1 MDQTISKKVRIL
13 AVAPTARGFGY
24 CVMENNVMLECGKRE
39 GKGNKNAK
47 NAQAISRIEKLMNQF
62 LPDVLVLQDI
72 NSAHC
77 RRAPRIK
84 ALHRQIVG
92 LAEKHKCKVKLLS
105 GKQLRIT
112 LLGDAKGTKHEMAE
126 KLAQTFSAELGGR
139 LPPKRRA
146 WDSEDGRMDVFDAT
160 ALAMASQMKEHR
172 QIDTVSIYSV

>member
-1 MDQTISKKVRIL
+1 MNQTISKKVHIL

-24 CVMENNVMLECGKRE
+24 CVMEGQMMLECGKRE
-39 GKGNKNAK
+39 AKGNRNVK
-47 NAQAISRIEKLMNQF
+47 NAQVVSKVEKLMNQF
-62 LPDVLVLQDI
+62 LPDVLLLQDI
-72 NSAHC
+72 NAARC

-92 LAEKHKCKVKLLS
+92 LAEKHKRKVKLLS

-126 KLAQTFSAELGGR
+126 MLAKKFPAELGKR

-146 WDSEDGRMDVFDAT
+146 WDSEDGRMDVFDAVGLGV
-160 ALAMASQMKEHR
+160 AFWISKC
-172 QIDTVSIYSV
+172 